1 MTSSDPLSIQ
11 PLVLEKISDSGAQL
25 AGFSTTGIIVS
36 CIVLA
41 LLLLVSALISGSEA
55 AFFSLSPADKD
66 EIKNDSDKKASFV
79 KKMLSR
85 PKELLATIL
94 IVNNF
99 VNVGIVILSSTI
111 FSAVY
116 PVVTEPAAQNNELLH
131 FLIEVVAITLILLL
145 LGEVIPKIYATKNA
159 LGFAKT
165 MGRALYYLNRTPPI
179 SWIRAFLVRGS
190 SFIQKTAGSGKVR
203 ISSGELEQALA
214 LTKDNDVS
222 DDKQR
227 ILEGIVK
234 FGGTD
239 VRQIMRS
246 RMDVYAIDIDSP
258 YEELMEMILDC
269 GHSRI
274 PVYRETF
281 DQIEGVLFIK
291 DLLPFLGE
299 AKTDWKTLIRKP
311 FFVPENKKIDDL
323 LKEFQEKRF
332 HIAMVVD
339 EYGGTSGIVTLEDIL
354 EEIVGDI
361 TDEFD
366 DDEVIYTKI
375 DENTYLFEGK
385 TALVDFYKVMNI
397 DEKESEA
404 YTSVADSLGGFI
416 TENAGRILMNNEFVI
431 AGNLKLIVESS
442 DKKRVKMVKVIK
454 HVITTEE

>member
-1 MTSSDPLSIQ
+1 M
-11 PLVLEKISDSGAQL
+11 
-25 AGFSTTGIIVS
+25 
-36 CIVLA
+36 
-41 LLLLVSALISGSEA
+41 LLLLLLISALISGSEA
-55 AFFSLSPADKD
+55 AFFSLSPTDK
-66 EIKNDSDKKASFV
+66 EEVKNDDDKKASFV
-79 KKMLSR
+79 NKMLNR

-99 VNVGIVILSSTI
+99 INVGIVILSSSICASLTAG
-111 FSAVY
+111 S
-116 PVVTEPAAQNNELLH
+116 EGNELLH
-131 FLIEVVAITLILLL
+131 FLIEVVAITFVLLL

-159 LGFAKT
+159 LGFSKM
-165 MGRALYYLNRTPPI
+165 MGRALYYLNRIPPI
-179 SWIRAFLVRGS
+179 SWIRAVLVRGTT
-190 SFIQKTAGSGKVR
+190 FIQKAKGNGKVR
-203 ISSGELEQALA
+203 ISSGELEQAIA
-214 LTKDNDVS
+214 LTKDDDDVS
-222 DDKQR
+222 DDKQK

-246 RMDVYAIDIDSP
+246 RMDVYAIEINSSYD
-258 YEELMEMILDC
+258 EVMELILEC

-274 PVYRETF
+274 PVYEESF
-281 DQIEGVLFIK
+281 DRIQGVLFIK

-299 AKTDWKTLIRKP
+299 KKDDWKTLIRKP

-375 DENTYLFEGK
+375 DDKTYLFEGK
-385 TALVDFYKVMNI
+385 TSLVDFYKVMNI
-397 DEKESEA
+397 DEKDSEA
-404 YTSVADSLGGFI
+404 YSSIADSLGGFI
-416 TENAGRILMNNEFVI
+416 TENAGRILMNNEYVV
-431 AGNLKLIVESS
+431 AGDLKLIVESS
-442 DKKRVKMVKVIK
+442 DKKRVTMVKVIK
-454 HVITTEE
+454 QETQLEK

>member
-1 MTSSDPLSIQ
+1 MTSSDPLSIK
-11 PLVLEKISDSGAQL
+11 PLVLEQVSDSGAQL
-25 AGFSTTGIIVS
+25 AGFSTTGLIVAGA
-36 CIVLA
+36 V
-41 LLLLVSALISGSEA
+41 LLLLLLISALISGSEA
-55 AFFSLSPADKD
+55 AFFSLSPTDK
-66 EIKNDSDKKASFV
+66 EEVKNDDDKKASFV
-79 KKMLSR
+79 NKMLNR

-99 VNVGIVILSSTI
+99 INVGIVILSSSI
-111 FSAVY
+111 FASLTAGS
-116 PVVTEPAAQNNELLH
+116 EGNELLH
-131 FLIEVVAITLILLL
+131 FLIEVVAITFVLLL

-159 LGFAKT
+159 LGFSKM
-165 MGRALYYLNRTPPI
+165 MGRALYYLNRIPPI
-179 SWIRAFLVRGS
+179 SWIRAVLVRGTT
-190 SFIQKTAGSGKVR
+190 FIQKAKGNGKVR
-203 ISSGELEQALA
+203 ISSGELEQAIA
-214 LTKDNDVS
+214 LTKDDDDVS
-222 DDKQR
+222 DDKQK

-246 RMDVYAIDIDSP
+246 RMDVYAIEINSSYD
-258 YEELMEMILDC
+258 EVMELILEC

-274 PVYRETF
+274 PVYEESF
-281 DQIEGVLFIK
+281 DRIQGVLFIK

-299 AKTDWKTLIRKP
+299 KKDDWKTLIRKP

-375 DENTYLFEGK
+375 DEKTYLFEGK
-385 TALVDFYKVMNI
+385 TSLVDFYKVMNI
-397 DEKESEA
+397 DEKDSEA
-404 YTSVADSLGGFI
+404 YSSIADSLGGFI
-416 TENAGRILMNNEFVI
+416 TENAGRILMNNEYVV
-431 AGNLKLIVESS
+431 AGDLKLIVESS

-454 HVITTEE
+454 QETQLEK

>member
-1 MTSSDPLSIQ
+1 MTSSDPLSIK
-11 PLVLEKISDSGAQL
+11 PLVLEQVSDSGAQL
-25 AGFSTTGIIVS
+25 AGFSTTGLIVAGA
-36 CIVLA
+36 V
-41 LLLLVSALISGSEA
+41 LLLLLLISALISGSEA
-55 AFFSLSPADKD
+55 AFFSLSPTDK
-66 EIKNDSDKKASFV
+66 EEVKNDDDKKASFV
-79 KKMLSR
+79 NKMLNR

-99 VNVGIVILSSTI
+99 INVGIVILSSSICASLTAG
-111 FSAVY
+111 S
-116 PVVTEPAAQNNELLH
+116 EGNELLH
-131 FLIEVVAITLILLL
+131 FLIEVVAITFVLLL

-159 LGFAKT
+159 LGFSKM
-165 MGRALYYLNRTPPI
+165 MGRALYYLNRIPPI
-179 SWIRAFLVRGS
+179 SWIRAVLVRGTT
-190 SFIQKTAGSGKVR
+190 FIQKAKGNGKVR
-203 ISSGELEQALA
+203 ISSGELEQAIA
-214 LTKDNDVS
+214 LTKDDDDVS
-222 DDKQR
+222 DDKQK

-246 RMDVYAIDIDSP
+246 RMDVYAIEINSSYD
-258 YEELMEMILDC
+258 EVMELILEC

-274 PVYRETF
+274 PVYEESF
-281 DQIEGVLFIK
+281 DRIQGVLFIK

-299 AKTDWKTLIRKP
+299 KKDDWKTLIRKP

-375 DENTYLFEGK
+375 DDKTYLFEGK
-385 TALVDFYKVMNI
+385 TSLVDFYKVMNI
-397 DEKESEA
+397 DEKDSEA
-404 YTSVADSLGGFI
+404 YSSIADSLGGFI
-416 TENAGRILMNNEFVI
+416 TENAGRILMNNEYVV
-431 AGNLKLIVESS
+431 AGDLKLIVESS
-442 DKKRVKMVKVIK
+442 DKKRVTMVKVIK
-454 HVITTEE
+454 QETQLEK

>member
-11 PLVLEKISDSGAQL
+11 PLVLDQVSSSGAQL
-25 AGFSTTGIIVS
+25 AEFSTTGLVIS
-36 CIVLA
+36 CIVLMI
-41 LLLLVSALISGSEA
+41 LLLISALISGSEA
-55 AFFSLSPADKD
+55 AFFSLSPADK
-66 EIKNDSDKKASFV
+66 EEVKNDQSKKASFV
-79 KKMLSR
+79 NKMLSR

-94 IVNNF
+94 IINNF
-99 VNVGIVILSSTI
+99 INVGIVILSSSI
-111 FSAVY
+111 YGSIA
-116 PVVTEPAAQNNELLH
+116 PVSENNKVSH
-131 FLIEVVAITLILLL
+131 FLIEVTVITLILLL

-159 LGFAKT
+159 LGFSKMMA
-165 MGRALYYLNRTPPI
+165 RALYYLNRIPPI
-179 SWIRAFLVRGS
+179 SWIRAMLVRGS
-190 SFIQKTAGSGKVR
+190 SFIQKTAGNGKVR
-203 ISSGELEQALA
+203 IFSGELEQALA
-214 LTKDNDVS
+214 LTKDDAS
-222 DDKQR
+222 EDKQR

-258 YEELMEMILDC
+258 FEELMEMILEC

-274 PVYRETF
+274 PVYEKTF
-281 DQIEGVLFIK
+281 DQIQGVLFIK
-291 DLLPFLGE
+291 DLLPFLGK

-323 LKEFQEKRF
+323 LKEFQEKKF

-366 DDEVIYTKI
+366 DDELIYTKI
-375 DENTYLFEGK
+375 DDNTYLFEGK
-385 TALVDFYKVMNI
+385 TSLVDFYKVMNI
-397 DEKESEA
+397 DEKDSEV
-404 YTSVADSLGGFI
+404 YMSIADSLGGFI
-416 TENAGRILMNNEFVI
+416 TENAGRILASNEFVV

-454 HVITTEE
+454 QETQTEK

>member
-11 PLVLEKISDSGAQL
+11 PLIFQLKTDVGAKLAEIGVTSLVISIVVLI
-25 AGFSTTGIIVS
+25 
-36 CIVLA
+36 
-41 LLLLVSALISGSEA
+41 LLLVISALISGSEA
-55 AFFSLSPADKD
+55 AFFSLTPSDKE
-66 EIKNDSDKKASFV
+66 EIKNDTGKSASYV
-79 KKMLSR
+79 KKMLNH

-99 VNVGIVILSSTI
+99 VNVGIVILASTI
-111 FSAVY
+111 FATIS
-116 PVVTEPAAQNNELLH
+116 PVVTTPIEVNNELSH
-131 FLIEVVAITLILLL
+131 FIIEVIVITLVLLL

-159 LGFAKT
+159 LGFSKT
-165 MGRALYYLNRTPPI
+165 MAQVLYNLNRTPPI
-179 SWIRAFLVRGS
+179 SWMRAGLVRGS
-190 SFIQKTAGSGKVR
+190 VFIQRAAGRGKVR

-214 LTKDNDVS
+214 LTKDEGAS
-222 DDKQR
+222 EEKQR

-246 RMDVYAIDIDSP
+246 RMDVYAIDIDSTFD
-258 YEELMEMILDC
+258 ELMTMILAC

-274 PVYRETF
+274 PVYKDTF
-281 DQIEGVLFIK
+281 DQIEGLLFIK
-291 DLLPFLGE
+291 DLLPFIG
-299 AKTDWKTLIRKP
+299 KSDTDWQSLIRKP

-323 LKEFQEKRF
+323 LKEFQEKRL

-375 DENTYLFEGK
+375 DERTYLFEGR
-385 TALVDFYKVMNI
+385 TSLVDFYKVMSI
-397 DEKESEA
+397 DDKDSEV
-404 YTSVADSLGGFI
+404 YTSVADTLGGYI
-416 TENAGRILMNNEFVI
+416 TETAGRILMNNEFVI
-431 AGNLKLIVESS
+431 AGSLKLIVESS
-442 DKKRVKMVKVIK
+442 DKRRVKMVKVVK
-454 HVITTEE
+454 QETPTER

>member
-11 PLVLEKISDSGAQL
+11 PLVLDQVSSSGAQL
-25 AGFSTTGIIVS
+25 AEFSTTGLVIS
-36 CIVLA
+36 CIVLMI
-41 LLLLVSALISGSEA
+41 LLLISALISGSEA
-55 AFFSLSPADKD
+55 AFFSLSPADK
-66 EIKNDSDKKASFV
+66 EEVKNDQSKKASFV
-79 KKMLSR
+79 NKMLSR

-94 IVNNF
+94 IINNF
-99 VNVGIVILSSTI
+99 INVGIVILSSSI
-111 FSAVY
+111 YGSIA
-116 PVVTEPAAQNNELLH
+116 PVSENNKVSH
-131 FLIEVVAITLILLL
+131 FLIEVTVITLILLL

-159 LGFAKT
+159 LGFSKMMA
-165 MGRALYYLNRTPPI
+165 RALYYLNRIPPI
-179 SWIRAFLVRGS
+179 SWIRAMLVRGS
-190 SFIQKTAGSGKVR
+190 SFIQKTAGNGKVR
-203 ISSGELEQALA
+203 IFSGELEQALA
-214 LTKDNDVS
+214 LTKDDAS
-222 DDKQR
+222 EDKQR

-258 YEELMEMILDC
+258 FEELMEMILEC

-274 PVYRETF
+274 PVYEKTF
-281 DQIEGVLFIK
+281 DQIQGVLFIK
-291 DLLPFLGE
+291 DLLPFLGK

-323 LKEFQEKRF
+323 LKEFQEKKF

-366 DDEVIYTKI
+366 DDELIYTKI
-375 DENTYLFEGK
+375 DDNTYLFEGK
-385 TALVDFYKVMNI
+385 TSLVDFYKVMNI
-397 DEKESEA
+397 DEKDSEV
-404 YTSVADSLGGFI
+404 YMSIADSLGGFI
-416 TENAGRILMNNEFVI
+416 TENAGRILTSNEFVV

-454 HVITTEE
+454 QETQTQK

>member
-11 PLVLEKISDSGAQL
+11 PLVLDEISNSGAQL
-25 AGFSTTGIIVS
+25 AGFNTTGIIISSV
-36 CIVLA
+36 A
-41 LLLLVSALISGSEA
+41 LLLLLLISALISGSEA
-55 AFFSLSPADKD
+55 AFFSLSPSDK
-66 EIKNDSDKKASFV
+66 EEVKNDDGKKASFV
-79 KKMLSR
+79 NKMLSR

-99 VNVGIVILSSTI
+99 INVGIVILSSTI
-111 FSAVY
+111 YANIS
-116 PVVTEPAAQNNELLH
+116 PINEGNELAH

-159 LGFAKT
+159 LGFSKMMA
-165 MGRALYYLNRTPPI
+165 RALYYLNRTPPI
-179 SWIRAFLVRGS
+179 SWIRAMLVRGS
-190 SFIQKTAGSGKVR
+190 SFIQKRGGNGKVK

-214 LTKDNDVS
+214 LTKDDDVS
-222 DDKQR
+222 DDKQK

-239 VRQIMRS
+239 VRQIMKS

-258 YEELMEMILDC
+258 FDEVMELILEC

-274 PVYRETF
+274 PVYQDSF
-281 DQIEGVLFIK
+281 DKIEGVLFIK

-299 AKTDWKTLIRKP
+299 KKADWSTLIRKP

-375 DENTYLFEGK
+375 DDSTYLFEGK
-385 TALVDFYKVMNI
+385 TSLVDFYKVMNI
-397 DEKESEA
+397 DEKDSEV
-404 YTSVADSLGGFI
+404 YTSIADSLGGFI
-416 TENAGRILMNNEFVI
+416 TENAGRILMNNEFIV

-454 HVITTEE
+454 QKKETGK